1 MPPHQFARAQ
11 SEVSDVIMLDA
22 APENPEDTASSIYS
36 TPSST
41 QPQSSVA
48 VMGSEAE
55 VEMLPKSV
63 AASPLFRLPRELRE
77 IIWAYCLVGQW
88 PILWPSETNDTGLAV
103 QLLRVC
109 HTIYSEA
116 APMLYSN
123 NTLNFQHPSD
133 ANMFHWAHNERLGI
147 SNSGDAEQ
155 YSMSNISILSPGKT
169 ITRLLLNIRDRDV
182 RLLWT
187 AYLGSSSPI
196 RSLLHDYPNLQT
208 LHVTLQSRYWDL
220 FPGTPEDKF
229 RRWTQD
235 RSLKE
240 VCLNMEGKT
249 EAPDVKVLVVNTLPV
264 RDIVSLLRA
273 FPGEILR
280 VRGGGGEVRTRWV
293 RMLKAEV
300 ALELAPIEEF
310 QG

>member
-1 MPPHQFARAQ
+1 MQ
-11 SEVSDVIMLDA
+11 DA
-22 APENPEDTASSIYS
+22 APENPEDTVSSIYS
-36 TPSST
+36 TPST

-48 VMGSEAE
+48 VMGSESE

-63 AASPLFRLPRELRE
+63 AASPLFRLPRGVRE
-77 IIWAYCLVGQW
+77 NIWSYCLVGQW
-88 PILWPSETNDTGLAV
+88 PILWPSETNDTGIAV
-103 QLLRVC
+103 HVLRVC

-116 APMLYSN
+116 APILYSN

-147 SNSGDAEQ
+147 SNDNGAEQ
-155 YSMSNISILSPGKT
+155 YSMSNNSILSPGKT
-169 ITRLLLNIRDRDV
+169 ITKLLLNIRDRDV

-187 AYLGSSSPI
+187 AYLGSSSPT

-249 EAPDVKVLVVNTLPV
+249 EAPDVKVLVVNTLPA

-273 FPGEILR
+273 FPGDILR

-293 RMLKAEV
+293 RMVKAEV